1 MGGFRPALQPDAIG
15 PGFPAGGNYL
25 YPNMNQLPQ
34 QSPRQQKV
42 ALGESLYP
50 HVSNL
55 QPKRAAKITGMILE
69 MPNSEV
75 EALLQNPAA
84 LRAKVEEA
92 VNVLNESGVMDDELE

>member
-1 MGGFRPALQPDAIG
+1 MGPSTF
-15 PGFPAGGNYL
+15 PGGSNYL
-25 YPNMNQLPQ
+25 YPNIVHMPQ

-50 HVSNL
+50 HVSSL

-69 MPNSEV
+69 MPNHDV
-75 EALLQNPAA
+75 EALLQDPNA

-92 VNVLNESGVMDDELE
+92 VVVLNESGVMDDEAE